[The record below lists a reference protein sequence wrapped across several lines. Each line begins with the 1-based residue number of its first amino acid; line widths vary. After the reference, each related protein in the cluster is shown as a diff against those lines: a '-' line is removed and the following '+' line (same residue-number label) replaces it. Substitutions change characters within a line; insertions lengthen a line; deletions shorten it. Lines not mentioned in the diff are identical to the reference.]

1 MTDEGKSYQYS
12 RVLALDLG
20 DRRIG
25 VAVSDPTRTIA
36 KPLLVLERKSR
47 TEDFARLQEII
58 KAHSAGYLVV
68 GLPVNLSGHE
78 GQRAIWTRDYTAAL
92 SEFLQIE
99 AELWDESFST
109 QDAEDSLRQ
118 RGISPRSQRSRIDA
132 VAAALILQSYLDS
145 RYLDS
150 RYLDSHQRTSS

>member
-1 MTDEGKSYQYS
+1 MTDGSKSHRYT
-12 RVLALDLG
+12 RILALDLG

-36 KPLLVLERKSR
+36 KPLLVIERKSR
-47 TEDFARLQEII
+47 NEDFVRLQEIFEE
-58 KAHSAGYLVV
+58 HNVGHLVV
-68 GLPVNLSGHE
+68 GLPITLSGHE
-78 GQRAIWTRDYTAAL
+78 GRRAIWTRDYAGAL

-150 RYLDSHQRTSS
+150 GNLDSHQ